1 MPLYYL
7 DTSALLKRYRTE
19 TGTDVL
25 DAIFSARTQ
34 NEFFITSHFT
44 SVEVESVAARA
55 LKGRL
60 LSKKAQ
66 RVLLS
71 LFAADLEHLLI
82 VLPVSTAL
90 LSEAA
95 EAARHYSLRAG
106 DALHL
111 ASALRAKQASAAELV
126 FVASDK
132 ELVEASGTAGFSVLD
147 PEDEDAMP
155 TLLNLRK
162 RDESIH
168 DV

>member
-1 MPLYYL
+1 MPFYYL

-19 TGTDVL
+19 NGTDVL
-25 DAIFSARTQ
+25 DAIFSGRTQ
-34 NEFFITSHFT
+34 HEFFMTSHFT
-44 SVEVESVAARA
+44 AVEVESVAARA

-66 RVLLS
+66 GVLLS
-71 LFAADLEHLLI
+71 LFADDLEDLLI

-95 EAARHYSLRAG
+95 AVARHYSLRAG

-111 ASALRAKQASAAELV
+111 ASALQAKQASVAEIV

-132 ELVEASGTAGFSVLD
+132 ELVEASKAAEFTVLEC
-147 PEDEDAMP
+147 PVDA
-155 TLLNLRK
+155 R
-162 RDESIH
+162 RAWADA
-168 DV
+168 